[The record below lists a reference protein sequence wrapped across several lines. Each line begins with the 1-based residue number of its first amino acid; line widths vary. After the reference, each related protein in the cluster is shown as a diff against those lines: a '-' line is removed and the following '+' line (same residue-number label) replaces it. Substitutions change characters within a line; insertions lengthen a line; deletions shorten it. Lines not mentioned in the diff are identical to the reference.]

1 MPLALAALAVCS
13 FAIGTTEFVITGLL
27 PDIAAD
33 LSVSIATA
41 GLLVSGYALGVVV
54 GAPLVTA
61 GIARLP
67 RKGVLLGLLVL
78 FVAGNGLSAAA
89 PGYAVLLTGR
99 VVAALCHGAFLGVA
113 SVVAAG
119 LVAPGRRARAI
130 AAMLSGLTIANVA
143 GVPMGT
149 LLGQRFG
156 WRSTFLAVAGLGVLG
171 MVGVA
176 TLVPRLPVPA
186 NAGVRAELAAFRHGQ
201 VWLALA
207 MTALG
212 FGAVY
217 APFTYVAPLL
227 TGVAGFTPAAV
238 PWLLVLFGTGLV
250 IGNVVGARAADARL
264 LTTIVVLL
272 AVLTALL
279 VVFDHTA
286 HGRVPAAVTLFA
298 LGVIGFATVPAFTSR
313 VLGAAGTTAANTM
326 ASSAA
331 VAAFNLGNATGAY
344 LGGRVI
350 AAGGG
355 FASPTLVGAAMA
367 AAALL
372 TAAVSAAWR
381 PVRRSGQLDLADG
394 FVTVAGMDSAPSRV
408 DRGDVDRA
416 DGDAAGASGGG
427 GVGPAG
433 TV

>member
-1 MPLALAALAVCS
+1 
-13 FAIGTTEFVITGLL
+13 
-27 PDIAAD
+27 
-33 LSVSIATA
+33 
-41 GLLVSGYALGVVV
+41 V

-61 GIARLP
+61 AIARLP

-89 PGYAVLLTGR
+89 PSYTVLLTGR

-119 LVAPGRRARAI
+119 LVGPERRARAI

-143 GVPMGT
+143 GVPLGT
-149 LLGQRFG
+149 FLGQRFG
-156 WRSTFLAVAGLGVLG
+156 WRSTFVAVAGLGLLG
-171 MVGVA
+171 MVGIA
-176 TLVPRLPVPA
+176 ALVPRLPVPA
-186 NAGVRAELAAFRHGQ
+186 DAGVRAELGAFRHGQ

-227 TGVAGFTPAAV
+227 TGVAGFTPGAV
-238 PWLLVLFGTGLV
+238 PWLLVLFGAGLV
-250 IGNVVGARAADARL
+250 VGNLIGARAADARL

-272 AVLTALL
+272 ALLTGLL
-279 VVFDHTA
+279 VLFDHTA
-286 HGRVPAAVTLFA
+286 HGRIPAAVTLFA

-313 VLGAAGTTAANTM
+313 VLSSAGTTAANTM

-350 AAGGG
+350 AAGHG
-355 FASPTLVGAAMA
+355 FASPTLVGAVMA
-367 AAALL
+367 FAALL

-381 PVRRSGQLDLADG
+381 PVPKPGQLDLADG
-394 FVTVAGMDSAPSRV
+394 VFTVGGMDSPPSRV
-408 DRGDVDRA
+408 DRT
-416 DGDAAGASGGG
+416 DGDGNAAGASGGG
-427 GVGPAG
+427 GAGPAG
-433 TV
+433 HV

>member
-1 MPLALAALAVCS
+1 MRMPFALVALSVCS

-27 PDIAAD
+27 PQIAGD
-33 LSVSIATA
+33 FHVTVATA
-41 GLLVSGYALGVVV
+41 GLLVSGYALGVVI

-61 GIARLP
+61 GIARSP

-78 FVAGNGLSAAA
+78 FVAGNLISAVA
-89 PGYAVLLTGR
+89 PTYALLLTGR
-99 VVAALCHGAFLGVA
+99 VVAALCHGAFIGVA

-119 LVAPGRRARAI
+119 LVTPDRQARAI
-130 AAMLSGLTIANVA
+130 AGMLTGLTVANVV

-149 LLGQRFG
+149 FLGQHFG
-156 WRSTFLAVAGLGVLG
+156 WRSTFLAIAGLGVLG
-171 MVGVA
+171 MIGIA
-176 TLVPRLPVPA
+176 TLVPRTPVPPG
-186 NAGVRAELAAFRHGQ
+186 AGVRAELGAFRHGQ

-227 TGVAGFTPAAV
+227 TGVAGFTTATV
-238 PWLLVLFGTGLV
+238 PWLLVLFGVGLV
-250 IGNVVGARAADARL
+250 VGNLIGARAADRRL
-264 LTTIVVLL
+264 MTTIIALL
-272 AVLTALL
+272 AVLTAVL

-298 LGVIGFATVPAFTSR
+298 LGVVGFATVPAFTSR
-313 VLGAAGTTAANTM
+313 VLTSAGTTSANTL

-331 VAAFNLGNATGAY
+331 VAAFNLGNATGAF

-350 AAGGG
+350 AAGHGY
-355 FASPTLVGAAMA
+355 ASPTLVGAAMA

-372 TAAVSAAWR
+372 TAVLSASLPAR
-381 PVRRSGQLDLADG
+381 TTHRRPAPNPVRP
-394 FVTVAGMDSAPSRV
+394 SAN
-408 DRGDVDRA
+408 
-416 DGDAAGASGGG
+416 
-427 GVGPAG
+427 
-433 TV
+433 